1 MSHSIYFCSI
11 EFYIGGGGLRGEGL
25 DSMVGLGRMSQW
37 GGTAWLG
44 GAGPYGKVGRYR
56 AVWVGGQ
63 GRTAWW
69 GTTGPYSWGGALWDE

>member
-25 DSMVGLGRMSQW
+25 DGMVGLGQMSQW

-44 GAGPYGKVGRYR
+44 GAG
-56 AVWVGGQ
+56 AQ
-63 GRTAWW
+63 GRTVWW
-69 GTTGPYSWGGALWDE
+69 GGTEPYGWGGSATRHFGAVQGRIVGDE

>member
-25 DSMVGLGRMSQW
+25 DGMVGLGQMSQW

-44 GAGPYGKVGRYR
+44 GAGPYGMVGRYR

-63 GRTAWW
+63 CHTAFW
-69 GTTGPYSWGGALWDE
+69 GSTGPYSWGGGFMG

>member
-25 DSMVGLGRMSQW
+25 DGMVGLGQMSQW

-44 GAGPYGKVGRYR
+44 GAGPYGMVGRYR
-56 AVWVGGQ
+56 AVWVGGAVPHGILGQ
-63 GRTAWW
+63 YRAV
-69 GTTGPYSWGGALWDE
+69 